1 MNVDT
6 KLTSFQRQLNL
17 YGFRRITKGDD
28 HGAYFH
34 PNFQRG
40 RRDLLFN
47 IRRLPAKGNRFS
59 IESSSIDAETV
70 NRYSRCMIANSPQN
84 TCLSDSH

>member
-1 MNVDT
+1 MTQLIHFSADT

-40 RRDLLFN
+40 RRDLISN
-47 IRRLPAKGNRFS
+47 IRRLPSKNNRFS
-59 IESSSIDAETV
+59 VDSFTSENDSV
-70 NRYSRCMIANSPQN
+70 NR
-84 TCLSDSH
+84 

>member
-1 MNVDT
+1 MKSLMTQLIYFSEDT

-40 RRDLLFN
+40 RRDLISN
-47 IRRLPAKGNRFS
+47 IRRLPSKSNRFS
-59 IESSSIDAETV
+59 VDSFTSENDSV
-70 NRYSRCMIANSPQN
+70 NR
-84 TCLSDSH
+84 